1 MFPITSSLVI
11 FQRKL
16 EKVSN
21 ICGGRERGAAKSHPR
36 QAAKPCQMF
45 QGKGA
50 FGAGDS
56 PPPAS
61 PQRRAFKAE
70 ARRAGRTGR
79 GRAYLLPEVDG
90 YVGDA
95 EGHQEPDQGPVV
107 RERREF
113 HHSPRRGLTP
123 HSSAAA
129 RALCWE
135 ARGARRGD
143 GGRGRRGLGRR
154 LLAATAPSP
163 SAAAL
168 AGEPQAQVHPR
179 CPPTQQR
186 SAGDQERRDRDGG
199 GGGGSRSFC

>member
-1 MFPITSSLVI
+1 MLQKSPSTSCKAL
-11 FQRKL
+11 
-16 EKVSN
+16 SN
-21 ICGGRERGAAKSHPR
+21 GPGYRGL
-36 QAAKPCQMF
+36 
-45 QGKGA
+45 
-50 FGAGDS
+50 GAGDS

-61 PQRRAFKAE
+61 PGRPASKAE
-70 ARRAGRTGR
+70 AGRARRTGR

-113 HHSPRRGLTP
+113 HHSPRRGLTL
-123 HSSAAA
+123 HSSAAT

-135 ARGARRGD
+135 ARGAQHGD

-154 LLAATAPSP
+154 LLAAAAFSP

-168 AGEPQAQVHPR
+168 AGEPRAQVHPR

-186 SAGDQERRDRDGG
+186 SAGEKERRDRDGG
-199 GGGGSRSFC
+199 GGGGSRGFC

>member
-1 MFPITSSLVI
+1 M
-11 FQRKL
+11 
-16 EKVSN
+16 
-21 ICGGRERGAAKSHPR
+21 GGCKSHPR
-36 QAAKPCQMF
+36 QAVKPCQMF
-45 QGKGA
+45 QGKG
-50 FGAGDS
+50 GSEQVTPRLSHPG
-56 PPPAS
+56 
-61 PQRRAFKAE
+61 RRAFKAE
-70 ARRAGRTGR
+70 AGRAGRTGR

-113 HHSPRRGLTP
+113 HHSPRRGLIP

-143 GGRGRRGLGRR
+143 RGRGRRGLGRR
-154 LLAATAPSP
+154 LFTATAAAPSP

-186 SAGDQERRDRDGG
+186 SAGEKERRDRG
-199 GGGGSRSFC
+199 GGGGSSSRSFC